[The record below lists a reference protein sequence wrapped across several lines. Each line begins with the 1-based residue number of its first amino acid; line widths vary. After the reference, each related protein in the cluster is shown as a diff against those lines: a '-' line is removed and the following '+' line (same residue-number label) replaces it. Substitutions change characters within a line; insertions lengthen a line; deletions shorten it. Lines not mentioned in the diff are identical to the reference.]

1 MGQVIVRSR
10 QHRDYPNSSHLSLAL
25 GTVPENGLVP
35 GAIAPSKKIGWLYPG
50 LARHLGAEPPDR
62 GLGRIGFDE
71 RSTDEV
77 SEDASLRLRR
87 NDTIDDCGFFEQF
100 LAR

>member
-1 MGQVIVRSR
+1 MGWFLGPLLRPMR
-10 QHRDYPNSSHLSLAL
+10 LADR
-25 GTVPENGLVP
+25 
-35 GAIAPSKKIGWLYPG
+35 IQG
-50 LARHLGAEPPDR
+50 LARHLGTEPPDR